1 MSMPSVRPP
10 TSNPADISPRT
21 TAANNAVPGAA
32 PASSQAAQQA
42 STSSKK
48 KKHRAGRKHKSSR
61 RKSIVSRPD
70 GLNSQHGLAE
80 AGQTTSD
87 SFYLQVNNSNT
98 SLESEALLDHR
109 GDHRDQS
116 FRRPRRASTMIASPY
131 QTPGRARA
139 NPNTYFGGEDS
150 PANER
155 APLLASSARSDNE
168 ALGYGGANPGK
179 SINHKS
185 PSRQRNRRGSS
196 RSSGLQG
203 IAPRTPT
210 EPWNVNYPPSVPG
223 SPTLDATDPMGGFR
237 DVMMHDDDSDDHRSR
252 RGSMPGA
259 ESDETFALSKSS
271 LERRHTVAMGTSGDD
286 VCMPQETLSEMGEFD
301 MHTERDVSSQR
312 TRRRRRQKWPDLE
325 LLEDFSRLEKES
337 RSESNRRVKK
347 IAEPQLIEGR
357 LRPANGKRWFTAE
370 EEAPYR
376 FTYFNIDFEDTI
388 HSQTIS
394 ELPQAELGFK
404 ELFLPDAPLL
414 SDSSDDE
421 TDDEDFPTQGSGT
434 GTRNGDVP
442 LSRVHTRTSSIAQ
455 QLSDRRAES
464 SMSPQPQRGG
474 PTDISGIASGM
485 ATPSRAKSPVA
496 EGANE
501 SDTKLP
507 STGLEKQLR
516 YGDRPVWWL
525 DVYSPTQR
533 ELELLSKA
541 FGIHPL
547 TTEDIWLQEER
558 EKVELFRNYYFITY
572 QSFDQDSKS
581 DNFMEPLMMY
591 IVVFREGVISFHW
604 NPTPHPANV
613 RRRIRF
619 LKDYVRID
627 ADWIGYGII
636 DDVTDVYIPL
646 IQNIE
651 DEVDDIDDAILK
663 LHSTPESMAAAAAKK
678 EEGDNEKADSEPE
691 AEGHLLHRVGACRK
705 KVMRLYRLL
714 GTKADV
720 IKGFA
725 KRCNEKWQVAPRSD
739 IGMYLGDI
747 QDHIVT
753 MTGNLSHYDVILARC
768 HANYIAQINIRMGE
782 RQEAT
787 ADGLNK
793 LTVLGTIVLPMNIIT
808 GLWGMNVWVPGQEDE
823 GYLGWF
829 FLITA
834 GLLVFGVMCYFAA
847 KRLRLV

>member
-10 TSNPADISPRT
+10 TSNPQDVSPRT
-21 TAANNAVPGAA
+21 VPADSAVVASGLS
-32 PASSQAAQQA
+32 SSQAPLQQQ
-42 STSSKK
+42 SSSSKK
-48 KKHRAGRKHKSSR
+48 KKHRAGRKHKSTR

-80 AGQTTSD
+80 DQAPSD
-87 SFYLQVNNSNT
+87 SFYLQANNSNT
-98 SLESEALLDHR
+98 SLDSEALLDHR
-109 GDHRDQS
+109 EQS
-116 FRRPRRASTMIASPY
+116 YRRPRRASTMVASPY
-131 QTPGRARA
+131 QTPGRTRPTTS
-139 NPNTYFGGEDS
+139 NYFEDDTKT
-150 PANER
+150 NER
-155 APLLASSARSDNE
+155 APLLGSSIKVDNE
-168 ALGYGGANPGK
+168 FAGYGGATSSRPGTSK
-179 SINHKS
+179 N
-185 PSRQRNRRGSS
+185 RGRRGSS

-203 IAPRTPT
+203 IGPKTPS

-237 DVMMHDDDSDDHRSR
+237 DVMMHDESDSRHSR
-252 RGSMPGA
+252 HSSMPETDTEDPFKGSM
-259 ESDETFALSKSS
+259 
-271 LERRHTVAMGTSGDD
+271 ERRHTISMGQQDD
-286 VCMPQETLSEMGEFD
+286 VCMPQEAMSELGDFD
-301 MHTERDVSSQR
+301 MRADRDVSSAR

-325 LLEDFSRLEKES
+325 LLEDFSRTEKES
-337 RSESNRRVKK
+337 RSESARRVKK
-347 IAEPQLIEGR
+347 IAEPKLIEGR
-357 LRPANGKRWFTAE
+357 LRPANGKHLFTAE

-394 ELPQAELGFK
+394 ELPQADDLGFK
-404 ELFLPDAPLL
+404 ELFLPDPPVL
-414 SDSSDDE
+414 SDSSE
-421 TDDEDFPTQGSGT
+421 DEDDNDEWPTQASTLGG
-434 GTRNGDVP
+434 RNGDT
-442 LSRVHTRTSSIAQ
+442 LSRVNTRTSSIAQ
-455 QLSDRRAES
+455 QLAGKRGEPPAS
-464 SMSPQPQRGG
+464 SQPPRPGASAGNSSNGQ
-474 PTDISGIASGM
+474 ASGV
-485 ATPSRAKSPVA
+485 ATPSRSKSPIV
-496 EGANE
+496 EANE
-501 SDTKLP
+501 SEPRLP
-507 STGLEKQLR
+507 LAKLEKPLR

-525 DVYSPTQR
+525 DVFAPTQR

-651 DEVDDIDDAILK
+651 DEVDDIDDGILK
-663 LHSTPESMAAAAAKK
+663 LHSTPEAMEKDRAAR
-678 EEGDNEKADSEPE
+678 EDDEKASPE
-691 AEGHLLHRVGACRK
+691 VAPEGHLLHRVGACRK

-793 LTVLGTIVLPMNIIT
+793 LTVMGTIVLPMNIIT
-808 GLWGMNVWVPGQEDE
+808 GLWGMNVWVPGQDDE

-834 GLLVFGVMCYFAA
+834 GLMVFGVMCYFAA
-847 KRLRLV
+847 KRLKLV

>member
-1 MSMPSVRPP
+1 MMPSVRPP
-10 TSNPADISPRT
+10 TSNPQDVSPRT
-21 TAANNAVPGAA
+21 STADSTAATGLS
-32 PASSQAAQQA
+32 SSQTIQQQQ
-42 STSSKK
+42 SSSSKK

-61 RKSIVSRPD
+61 RKSVVGRPE
-70 GLNSQHGLAE
+70 GLSSQHGLVEDQAP
-80 AGQTTSD
+80 SD
-87 SFYLQVNNSNT
+87 NFYVQANNSNT
-98 SLESEALLDHR
+98 SLDSEALLDHR
-109 GDHRDQS
+109 EQS
-116 FRRPRRASTMIASPY
+116 YRRPRRASTMVASPY
-131 QTPGRARA
+131 QTPGRAR
-139 NPNTYFGGEDS
+139 NTTNYFDDDNRT
-150 PANER
+150 NER
-155 APLLASSARSDNE
+155 VPLLGSSVKVDSSSA
-168 ALGYGGANPGK
+168 GYGGATSAMQG
-179 SINHKS
+179 S
-185 PSRQRNRRGSS
+185 SRSRARRGSS

-203 IAPRTPT
+203 IGPKTPT
-210 EPWNVNYPPSVPG
+210 EPWDVNYPPSVPG

-237 DVMMHDDDSDDHRSR
+237 DVMMHDDSDGHLSR
-252 RGSMPGA
+252 RSSMPGVDS
-259 ESDETFALSKSS
+259 EETFKGSM
-271 LERRHTVAMGTSGDD
+271 ERRHTISMGQQDD
-286 VCMPQETLSEMGEFD
+286 VCMPQETMSELGEFD
-301 MHTERDVSSQR
+301 MHADRDVLSAR

-337 RSESNRRVKK
+337 RSESARRVKK

-357 LRPANGKRWFTAE
+357 LRPANGKRWFTSE
-370 EEAPYR
+370 EDAPYR

-394 ELPQAELGFK
+394 ELPQADDLGFK
-404 ELFLPDAPLL
+404 ELFLPDPPVL

-421 TDDEDFPTQGSGT
+421 TDDEEWPTQGSTVG
-434 GTRNGDVP
+434 GRNGDT
-442 LSRVHTRTSSIAQ
+442 LSKVHTRTSSMAQ
-455 QLSDRRAES
+455 QLADRRGDNTV
-464 SMSPQPQRGG
+464 SPQPPRAEASTGNSSNGHGSGG
-474 PTDISGIASGM
+474 
-485 ATPSRAKSPVA
+485 ATPSRSKSPIVDTNTS
-496 EGANE
+496 E
-501 SDTKLP
+501 TKLP
-507 STGLEKQLR
+507 SAKPDKQVR
-516 YGDRPVWWL
+516 YGERPVWWL
-525 DVYSPTQR
+525 DVYAPTQR
-533 ELELLSKA
+533 ELELLSKV

-663 LHSTPESMAAAAAKK
+663 LHSTPEAMEKDKK
-678 EEGDNEKADSEPE
+678 AREDDEKGSAEAEPE
-691 AEGHLLHRVGACRK
+691 SHLLHRVGACRK

-808 GLWGMNVWVPGQEDE
+808 GLWGMNVWVPGQGDE
-823 GYLGWF
+823 EYLGWF

>member
-1 MSMPSVRPP
+1 MSMPSVRPA
-10 TSNPADISPRT
+10 TSNPPDVSPRT
-21 TAANNAVPGAA
+21 TAADTVPGSG
-32 PASSQAAQQA
+32 SSTNPAQQP
-42 STSSKK
+42 SSSSNKK

-61 RKSIVSRPD
+61 RKSIVSRPE
-70 GLNSQHGLAE
+70 GLNSQHGLVE
-80 AGQTTSD
+80 GQTASD
-87 SFYLQVNNSNT
+87 SFYLQVNTSNT

-109 GDHRDQS
+109 ADYRDQG
-116 FRRPRRASTMIASPY
+116 FRRPRRASTMIGSPY
-131 QTPGRARA
+131 QTPGRARTGT
-139 NPNTYFGGEDS
+139 NYFPDENAAS
-150 PANER
+150 ER
-155 APLLASSARSDNE
+155 VPLLGTSVTGENDLA
-168 ALGYGGANPGK
+168 GYGGANP
-179 SINHKS
+179 
-185 PSRQRNRRGSS
+185 SRKPDASKQRQRRGSS
-196 RSSGLQG
+196 RSSGLQA

-252 RGSMPGA
+252 RNSMPGA
-259 ESDETFALSKSS
+259 ESDETFVLNKGS
-271 LERRHTVAMGTSGDD
+271 LERRHTVALAQQDD
-286 VCMPQETLSEMGEFD
+286 VCMPQETMSELGEFD
-301 MHTERDVSSQR
+301 PNIDRDVSSQR

-325 LLEDFSRLEKES
+325 LLEDFSTLEKES

-376 FTYFNIDFEDTI
+376 FTYFNIEFEDTI

-404 ELFLPDAPLL
+404 ELFLPDPPVL
-414 SDSSDDE
+414 SESSEDDTEDDE
-421 TDDEDFPTQGSGT
+421 WPTQGSAAGT
-434 GTRNGDVP
+434 KNGEALSKVNTRA
-442 LSRVHTRTSSIAQ
+442 SSIAQ
-455 QLSDRRAES
+455 QLSDKRADANI
-464 SMSPQPQRGG
+464 SPQPAPRTG
-474 PTDISGIASGM
+474 PSNGNSSNGHGSGM
-485 ATPSRAKSPVA
+485 ATPSRSKSPIV
-496 EGANE
+496 EANE
-501 SDTKLP
+501 AETRLP
-507 STGLEKQLR
+507 SAKVEKQLR
-516 YGDRPVWWL
+516 YGERPVWWL
-525 DVYSPTQR
+525 DCFSPTQR

-663 LHSTPESMAAAAAKK
+663 LHSIPEAMDASGKDK
-678 EEGDNEKADSEPE
+678 EDNEKSSPE
-691 AEGHLLHRVGACRK
+691 AAPEGHLLHRVGACRK

-808 GLWGMNVWVPGQEDE
+808 GLWGMNVWVPGQDDE

-847 KRLRLV
+847 KRLKLV